1 VISFRVSAAPV
12 VVAVLATLAAI
23 PHRTAASAQE
33 PFSCSRCLPVWL
45 YAEMRTAQA
54 LLSDK
59 LDAWLTAVDRH
70 VPGRRDQAIDQVAR
84 WPVRDFDDAL
94 RELGRRLQR
103 SEFQPLAK
111 FGVHDLDSGN
121 ALLIRAAMLHADV
134 AIVHRGERGYSLP
147 QAGVRSMLVGDGN
160 EVGQM
165 GGTIHWGVGRR
176 ALELVQPAPA
186 RDDRV
191 KHWYQATAAYL
202 QQWNEYSELGV
213 HLLRARALFPNDA
226 VLLLYAG
233 TMHEAF
239 AEGRIQ
245 NALPQNLVRI
255 LTRPNPATPQSVTPV
270 GPAEEELDRAED
282 YFRRALARDPS
293 LTEARIRL
301 GHVLHRRARQPNAIA
316 ELERAL
322 RDKPR
327 MVLRFYA
334 HLLIGRAQ
342 VARGRPDLARTAFE
356 EAAGLYPNA
365 QSPRLG
371 LSQLA
376 RDAGDRAG
384 SVREL
389 MILTQPP
396 DAPERQDP
404 WWIFNWTHAPDADE
418 LFALLRQT
426 LIR

>member
-1 VISFRVSAAPV
+1 MISFKVRAALL
-12 VVAVLATLAAI
+12 VVAVLATLVAI
-23 PHRTAASAQE
+23 PARTVTS
-33 PFSCSRCLPVWL
+33 
-45 YAEMRTAQA
+45 AQA

-59 LDAWLTAVDRH
+59 LDAWLTTVDRH
-70 VPGRRDQAIDQVAR
+70 APGRRDQAIDQVAR

-94 RELGRRLQR
+94 RELSRRIQR
-103 SEFQPLAK
+103 NDVQPLAK
-111 FGVHDLDSGN
+111 FGVRDLASANG
-121 ALLIRAAMLHADV
+121 LLIRAAVLHADI

-147 QAGVRSMLVGDGN
+147 QVGVRSVIVGDGN

-165 GGTIHWGVGRR
+165 GGTIHWAVGRR
-176 ALELVQPAPA
+176 LLELVQPAPA

-202 QQWNEYSELGV
+202 QQWNEYSELGA

-245 NALPQNLVRI
+245 NALPQNLVTIR
-255 LTRPNPATPQSVTPV
+255 TRPNPATPQGVAAV
-270 GPAEEELDRAED
+270 GPADDELDRAED

-301 GHVLHRRARQPNAIA
+301 AHVLHRRSRQPNAVA

-322 RDKPR
+322 RDRPR
-327 MVLRFYA
+327 VVLRYYA
-334 HLLIGRAQ
+334 HLLMGRAQ
-342 VARGRPDLARTAFE
+342 TARGRADLARAAFE
-356 EAAGLYPNA
+356 EAAALYPNA

-376 RDAGDRAG
+376 RDAGDRAR

-389 MILTQPP
+389 TLLTQPP

-418 LFALLRQT
+418 LLALLRQT
-426 LIR
+426 LTR